1 MIEGSLVAIVTPFR
15 NGNIDEDALEDLI
28 EFQIAG
34 GTHGIVACG
43 TTGESPTLTHSEHE
57 RVIELSVDIVKK
69 RVPVIAGTG
78 SNCTREAVS
87 LTEFARRT
95 GADASLLVVPYYN
108 KPTQNGLYRH
118 FSEISSAVDMPH
130 ILYNVPGRTGVNLE
144 AETTAR
150 LASDCSNIIG
160 IKEASGSLSQ
170 ATKIIQLCGKGFN
183 LYSGED
189 SLNLPMLSIGGKGF
203 ITVTANIVP
212 DKVAKLYEAYREG
225 NTEQA
230 KELHYFLSPLNE
242 ALFYESNPIPVKA
255 ALNLMGK
262 ISNEIRS
269 PLCYISDSNL
279 SRLKEVL
286 RKADLIN

>member
-1 MIEGSLVAIVTPFR
+1 MIEGSLVAIVTPFS
-15 NGNIDEDALEDLI
+15 NGNIDEKALEDLI
-28 EFQIAG
+28 EFQISS

-57 RVIELSVDIVKK
+57 HVIKLTVGIVKK

-78 SNCTREAVS
+78 SNSTREAVS

-118 FSEISSAVDMPH
+118 FREISSNVDMPH

-150 LASDCSNIIG
+150 LASDCKNIIG

-170 ATKIIQLCGKGFN
+170 ATKIIQLCGKDFL

-189 SLNLPMLSIGGKGF
+189 SLNLPILSIGGRGF

-212 DKVAKLYEAYREG
+212 DKVANLYEAYRNG
-225 NTEQA
+225 DTEQA
-230 KELHYFLSPLNE
+230 MKLHYYLSPLNE

-286 RKADLIN
+286 KKADLIN